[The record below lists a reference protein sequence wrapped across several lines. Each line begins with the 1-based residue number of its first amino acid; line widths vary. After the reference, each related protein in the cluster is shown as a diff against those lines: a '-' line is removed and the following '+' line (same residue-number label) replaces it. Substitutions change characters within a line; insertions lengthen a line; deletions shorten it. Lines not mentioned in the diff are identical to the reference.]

1 MKSSFKIALKISKYL
16 SIVFTILFWIYA
28 IYDDYVFIEKYGL
41 KLDSLGLW
49 FVWYLAYFL
58 AFTLY
63 FWIISS
69 SFIFI
74 YHKLSKRTKVG

>member
-1 MKSSFKIALKISKYL
+1 MKNSFGKALNIFKYL
-16 SIVFTILFWIYA
+16 SIVFTVLFWIYA

-41 KLDSLGLW
+41 RLDALGLW
-49 FVWYLAYFL
+49 FVWYLVYFL

-63 FWIISS
+63 YWVISS

-74 YHKLSKRTKVG
+74 YHKLANRTKVG